1 MNNKL
6 IKFINEQT
14 HYKAGEDL
22 DIARNNTLIF
32 GTYNPPKIQDIS
44 ITTDSLLIII
54 KKIIF

>member
-54 KKIIF
+54 KIIF